1 MLNYEIIEGL
11 NSFVKILLM
20 IFEFFLYDIYLKVYD
35 IILYIYL
42 II

>member
-1 MLNYEIIEGL
+1 MLNNEIIEGL

-20 IFEFFLYDIYLKVYD
+20 IFEFFLYGIYLKVYD